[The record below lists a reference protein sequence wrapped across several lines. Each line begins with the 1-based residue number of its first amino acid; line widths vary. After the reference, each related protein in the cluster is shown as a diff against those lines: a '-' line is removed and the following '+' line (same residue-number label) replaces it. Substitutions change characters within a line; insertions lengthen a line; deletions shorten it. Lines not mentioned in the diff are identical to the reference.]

1 MINVINNKRFSTK
14 FNVNLKFIEIL
25 RTENETLKSQNDN
38 YKKIIGKAL
47 NKINNMFEVGDEF
60 KIIDD
65 LLELSELLKDFK

>member
-1 MINVINNKRFSTK
+1 MTDKK
-14 FNVNLKFIEIL
+14 MWEDDLKFIEIL

-65 LLELSELLKDFK
+65 LLELSKILKDFK

>member
-1 MINVINNKRFSTK
+1 MTDKK
-14 FNVNLKFIEIL
+14 MLEDDLKFIEIL

-65 LLELSELLKDFK
+65 LLELSKILKDFK

>member
-1 MINVINNKRFSTK
+1 MTDKK
-14 FNVNLKFIEIL
+14 MWEDDLKFIEIL

-60 KIIDD
+60 KIIDN
-65 LLELSELLKDFK
+65 LLELSKILKDFK

>member
-1 MINVINNKRFSTK
+1 MTDKEMWEDD
-14 FNVNLKFIEIL
+14 LKFIEIL

-65 LLELSELLKDFK
+65 LLELSEILKDFK

>member
-1 MINVINNKRFSTK
+1 MTDKK
-14 FNVNLKFIEIL
+14 MWEDDLKFIEIL

-47 NKINNMFEVGDEF
+47 NKINNMFEVGDKF

-65 LLELSELLKDFK
+65 LLELSKILKDFK

>member
-1 MINVINNKRFSTK
+1 MTDKK
-14 FNVNLKFIEIL
+14 MWEDDLKFIEIL
-25 RTENETLKSQNDN
+25 RTENETLKRQNDN

-65 LLELSELLKDFK
+65 LLELSEILKDFK

>member
-1 MINVINNKRFSTK
+1 MTDKEMWEDD
-14 FNVNLKFIEIL
+14 LKFIEKL

-38 YKKIIGKAL
+38 YKKIIGKVL

-65 LLELSELLKDFK
+65 LLELSKILKDFK

>member
-1 MINVINNKRFSTK
+1 MTDKK
-14 FNVNLKFIEIL
+14 MWEDDLKFIEIL

-38 YKKIIGKAL
+38 YKKIIGKVL

-65 LLELSELLKDFK
+65 LLELSEILKDFK

>member
-1 MINVINNKRFSTK
+1 MTDKK
-14 FNVNLKFIEIL
+14 MWEDDLKFIEIL
-25 RTENETLKSQNDN
+25 RTENDILKSQNDN

-65 LLELSELLKDFK
+65 LLELSKILKDFK

>member
-1 MINVINNKRFSTK
+1 MTDKEMWEDD
-14 FNVNLKFIEIL
+14 LKFIEIL
-25 RTENETLKSQNDN
+25 RTENETLKIQNDN

-65 LLELSELLKDFK
+65 LLELSKILKDFK

>member
-1 MINVINNKRFSTK
+1 MTDKEMWEDD
-14 FNVNLKFIEIL
+14 LKFIEML

-47 NKINNMFEVGDEF
+47 DKINNMFEVGDEF

-65 LLELSELLKDFK
+65 LLELSEILKDFK

>member
-1 MINVINNKRFSTK
+1 MTDKEMWEDD
-14 FNVNLKFIEIL
+14 LKFIEML
-25 RTENETLKSQNDN
+25 RTENDILKSQNDN

-65 LLELSELLKDFK
+65 LLELSEILKDFK

>member
-1 MINVINNKRFSTK
+1 MTDKK
-14 FNVNLKFIEIL
+14 MWEDDLKFIEIL

-65 LLELSELLKDFK
+65 LLELSEILKDFK

>member
-1 MINVINNKRFSTK
+1 MTDKK
-14 FNVNLKFIEIL
+14 MWEDDLKFIEIL

-47 NKINNMFEVGDEF
+47 NKINNMFDVGDEF

-65 LLELSELLKDFK
+65 LLELSKILKDFK